1 MALSERIAN
10 GALIAESGPSVG
22 GGALAELDVTSRMAL
37 TLRAGASVAK
47 LDQSWTPAGLL
58 TAGVAVY

>member
-1 MALSERIAN
+1 MALSERIVA
-10 GALIAESGPSVG
+10 GALVAESGPSVG

-37 TLRAGASVAK
+37 TLRAGAQRRQAGPV
-47 LDQSWTPAGLL
+47 WTPAGLL